1 MSIPDFQ
8 SYMLPVLKFAIDG
21 TVHTLAEA
29 REVLAQ
35 TFKLSDEERNELLP
49 SGRQRRFDNRVAW
62 AKVYLEQAEL
72 ISSPRRAHFM
82 ITDRGRALLSENPPQ
97 IDITLL
103 GRYSEFQEF
112 RNASRNKGLSN
123 GISVSED
130 IQTISSSPE
139 ELLETAYQSI
149 RAELASDLLSRVK
162 AASPTFFETL
172 VIDL

>member
-1 MSIPDFQ
+1 M
-8 SYMLPVLKFAIDG
+8 
-21 TVHTLAEA
+21 
-29 REVLAQ
+29 
-35 TFKLSDEERNELLP
+35 
-49 SGRQRRFDNRVAW
+49 
-62 AKVYLEQAEL
+62 
-72 ISSPRRAHFM
+72 
-82 ITDRGRALLSENPPQ
+82 LSENPPQ

-130 IQTISSSPE
+130 IQTISSTPE